1 MQSQFRVLLGL
12 AGAII
17 AASTVF
23 FHFVEGW
30 NWVDS
35 YFFTVVTISTVGY
48 GNFVPVTVLGKLGT
62 TVLIFLGIGV
72 VAVALNFF
80 GAELVSARVAQLERK
95 TKKKKKP
102 QPDEKSPSS

>member
-1 MQSQFRVLLGL
+1 MMQPPYRVLLGL
-12 AGAII
+12 AGSIMGL
-17 AASTVF
+17 STVF

-30 NWVDS
+30 SWVDA

-72 VAVALNFF
+72 VAVALNLF
-80 GAELVSARVAQLERK
+80 GSELVSARMAQIERRA
-95 TKKKKKP
+95 KKP
-102 QPDEKSPSS
+102 KKPENG